1 MNQLVN
7 KLYQLGIRIETKG
20 GELQIK
26 APKDTLTSELI
37 QEIKDQKD
45 DLIAVL
51 GNTEVVIPK
60 APVQEYYP
68 LTASQKRIWILSQ
81 FEGGSKAYNIFGAF
95 EMVGDLDMDALQK
108 ASQYLIVRHESL
120 RTKFIQKDGEILQKI
135 LPIEE
140 VNFSIEVLQQT
151 SDPDRLVAAFYNTEF
166 DLTQAPLL
174 KAQVIPVTPTKHILV
189 FAIHHIIGD
198 GWSME
203 IFSGELIK
211 SYNDIHQNL
220 EVTLPELPIQ
230 YKDYAFWIE
239 SEAIQDQLEEQ
250 EIYWL
255 SEFSGE
261 LPKLTLPTYQ
271 PRPSINGYEGD
282 VIHKQFP
289 LDWSTTLKRVAEKE
303 EATLFMILM
312 AGVNNVL
319 SRYAG
324 NSDIILGVPTSGR
337 GHSVVKNQIGL
348 YLNTLAIRTKL
359 NSDISFRELIQLQK
373 QKMIKAYTN
382 EMYPFDQ
389 LVEKLK
395 LERDTSRTAL
405 FDVMVVLQNQQNM
418 TLQQSQNFEEITIN
432 SYNAVTPKVSL
443 FDMTFSFSEYNGHIE
458 LALEYNTDLYKA
470 SFIKRLIEHLQ
481 NLMSE
486 GVKNPET
493 PIDQLQILSER
504 EQQYILSGS
513 TKTLAY
519 NTKETL
525 VGVFEATVQKSFS
538 HIALLVEDKAL
549 SYEEFNNK
557 VNQFAN
563 YISAI
568 YKVQKGDFVGVKLD
582 RTQELP
588 IAILAVMKLGAVY
601 VPIDPAYPEERIQ
614 YIQNDSNC
622 TCVIDEKTCEDFLS
636 KQDEFPT
643 ENLHITIDAEA
654 TAYIIYTSGT
664 TGNPKGVM
672 ITHKN
677 AMAML
682 AWAKEEFNTAHF
694 DTVYAVTS
702 HCFDL
707 SIYELFFPISVGKTI
722 RLLPNALAI
731 LDTVENDKNV
741 LINTVPSSMR
751 SLLESDMSFDNVRMV
766 NLAGEA
772 FPVDI
777 AQKLLATNA
786 EIRNLYG
793 PSEDTTYSTAY
804 RLDSTKTYKN
814 SIPIGKPIA
823 NTTAYILDKNLQLV
837 PTGVIGRLYLSGDGV
852 TQGYLRKEASTKEKF
867 IENPFKKG
875 TLMYDTGDIASWQ
888 EDGNIQFLGRE
899 DNQIKLRGY
908 RIELE
913 EIETAIR
920 AASEHIAQAV
930 VLVKK
935 HQQHETLVAY
945 FTKKETVDIALVKKY
960 LSEKL
965 PSYMIPSHLELLDEI
980 PLTPNGK
987 IDRKALEK
995 LKISMQVTLEYV
1007 APKNEIEEALAMIWK
1022 EVLGVKK
1029 VGVTNNFFELGGHS
1043 LLAITLINEINK
1055 KFPQT
1060 TFHIRNL
1067 FKNSTIESMAALI
1080 AIAERKNA
1088 VDDLDDADAESFTI

>member
-1 MNQLVN
+1 MDQLVN
-7 KLYQLGIRIETKG
+7 KLYQLGIRIEAKN
-20 GELQIK
+20 GELQVK
-26 APKDTLTSELI
+26 APKNTLTPELI
-37 QEIKDQKD
+37 QEIKQQKE
-45 DLIAVL
+45 DLIAIL
-51 GNTEVVIPK
+51 GNPEIEIPK
-60 APVQEYYP
+60 APIQEYYP
-68 LTASQKRIWILSQ
+68 LTAAQKRIWILSQ

-95 EMVGDLDMDALQK
+95 EMEGQLDMEALQK
-108 ASQYLIVRHESL
+108 ASKFLIERHESL
-120 RTKFIQKDGEILQKI
+120 RTKFIQKDGDIWQKI
-135 LPIEE
+135 LPVAEI
-140 VNFSIEVLQQT
+140 NFSVDVLPQT
-151 SDPDRLVAAFYNTEF
+151 TDVTSVIAEFYETEF

-211 SYNDIHQNL
+211 SYNDIHQNQ
-220 EVTLPELPIQ
+220 EITLPELTIQ
-230 YKDYAFWIE
+230 YKDYAFWME
-239 SEAIQDQLEEQ
+239 SDVMQEKLNKQEA
-250 EIYWL
+250 YWL

-261 LPKLTLPTYQ
+261 LPKMTLPTYQ

-282 VIHKQFP
+282 VTHNRFSIA
-289 LDWSTTLKRVAEKE
+289 WSDAVKKMAEKE
-303 EATLFMILM
+303 EATLFMMLM
-312 AGVNNVL
+312 AGINGIL
-319 SRYAG
+319 YRYAG

-337 GHSVVKNQIGL
+337 GHSAVKNQIGL
-348 YLNTLAIRTKL
+348 YLNTLAIRTQL
-359 NSDISFRELIQLQK
+359 NNEMSLRELIKLQK
-373 QKMIKAYTN
+373 QKLIDAYTN

-395 LERDTSRTAL
+395 LERDASRTAL

-418 TLQQSQNFEEITIN
+418 TLQESKSFEGITIN
-432 SYNAVTPKVSL
+432 PYNAVTPKVSL

-458 LALEYNTDLYKA
+458 LALEYNTDLYEETFVKQ
-470 SFIKRLIEHLQ
+470 LIQHFE
-481 NLMSE
+481 NLLAD
-486 GVKNPET
+486 GIKNPKT
-493 PIDQLQILSER
+493 SVDTLQILSEN
-504 EQQYILSGS
+504 EQQNLL
-513 TKTLAY
+513 TNNTVKLAY
-519 NTKETL
+519 NATQTITDMFETS
-525 VGVFEATVQKSFS
+525 VEKYSS
-538 HIALLVEDKAL
+538 HTALIVDDSSLTYAEMNA
-549 SYEEFNNK
+549 EI
-557 VNQFAN
+557 NQFAQ
-563 YISAI
+563 YLAETFKI
-568 YKVQKGDFVGVKLD
+568 KKGDFVGVKLE
-582 RTQELP
+582 RNQQLP
-588 IAILAVMKLGAVY
+588 IAILAVMKLGATY
-601 VPIDPAYPEERIQ
+601 VPIDTAYPEERIQ

-622 TCVIDEKTCEDFLS
+622 TCVIDQKVYEDFLPEQAKFS
-636 KQDEFPT
+636 T
-643 ENLHITIDAEA
+643 ENLQVNIDAA
-654 TAYIIYTSGT
+654 AVAYIIYTSGT
-664 TGNPKGVM
+664 TGKPKGVM

-682 AWAKEEFNTAHF
+682 AWAKEEFKTTNF
-694 DTVYAVTS
+694 DTAYAVTS

-707 SIYELFFPISVGKTI
+707 SIYELFFPLSVGKTI

-731 LDTVENDKNV
+731 LDTVAKDKNI

-751 SLLESDMSFDNVRMV
+751 SLLESNMSFDNVRMV

-777 AQKLLATNA
+777 AEKLLKTNA

-793 PSEDTTYSTAY
+793 PSEDTTYSTVY
-804 RLDSTKTYKN
+804 KLDAAKSYKN

-837 PTGVIGRLYLSGDGV
+837 PTGVVGRLYITGDGV
-852 TQGYLRKEASTKEKF
+852 AKGYLGKDAITQEKF

-888 EDGNIQFLGRE
+888 ENGNIMFLGRE
-899 DNQIKLRGY
+899 DNQVKIRGY

-920 AASEHIAQAV
+920 ASSEHISQVV

-935 HQQHETLVAY
+935 YQQHDTLVAY
-945 FTKKETVDIALVKKY
+945 YTEKEAVDTNIIKSNLA
-960 LSEKL
+960 ETL
-965 PSYMIPSHLELLDEI
+965 PSYMIPNHIEALDEI

-995 LKISMQVTLEYV
+995 LKISLQANIEYV
-1007 APKNEIEEALAMIWK
+1007 APKNEIEEALAEIWK
-1022 EVLGVKK
+1022 EVLGVEK

-1055 KFPQT
+1055 KFDKT
-1060 TFHIRNL
+1060 NFHIRNL

-1080 AIAERKNA
+1080 AIAERKTMT
-1088 VDDLDDADAESFTI
+1088 DDLEDEDTENFVI